1 MSSKHFIT
9 DATYLVDSALQA
21 LVLTNPSTAIDID
34 NKIIYRTPS
43 TNDTTAQ
50 VSIVSGGGSGHEPS
64 FSAFVGRGLLSAAVA
79 GSIFASPSALQVQ
92 IALMSRVE
100 TKEGIL
106 VIIMNYTGDVLN
118 FGVAVEKAKA
128 AGLNV
133 KLLVVGDDVGV
144 GRKRSSIVGRRGISG
159 TVLVHKISGA
169 LAARKASLDE
179 VYQAAKLTS
188 DNLVSIGASLAHV
201 HVPGQVDLD
210 QNPEMALSSE
220 EVEVGMGIHNELG
233 SSRVQTDLP
242 KLVKNMLSQLLDLE
256 DPDRSFL
263 KVDSKEVV
271 LLVNNLGGLSV
282 LELHGITFEV
292 IKQLKQAYSIKPVRI
307 YAGTYMSSLNG
318 PGFSISLLNV
328 VSLPN
333 GKPSMLELLD
343 DPAEATG
350 WSAPIKKETWDMV
363 SNPKLICDKPALYG
377 HELSPSGLKFNQE
390 LTKIKLTA
398 ALERLILAEP
408 EVTRYDTVVGDGDC
422 GIGLKRCAQA
432 ILKLLSS
439 MMLSGDVVLDLNK
452 IISVVEKN
460 LDGTSGALYTIF
472 LNSLA
477 CSLRNQGTHVDT
489 DITPKMWAL
498 ALRLSC
504 KNLNNYTPAQPGDRT
519 LVDALYPFVETLN
532 RTESLIDAAIAARKG
547 AQKTKGMKARLGRS
561 VYVGGLGYQYVPD
574 PGAWGLSE
582 FLLGLAG
589 VSAEEAA

>member
-1 MSSKHFIT
+1 MASKHFIT

-21 LVLTNPSTAIDID
+21 LVLTNPSIAVDIE
-34 NKIIYRTPS
+34 NKTIYRIPS
-43 TNDTTAQ
+43 NDTTAAQ
-50 VSIVSGGGSGHEPS
+50 VSIISGGGSGHEPS
-64 FSAFVGRGLLSAAVA
+64 FGAFVGRGLLSAAVA

-92 IALMSRVE
+92 IALMSRVDI
-100 TKEGIL
+100 KEGIL

-118 FGVAVEKAKA
+118 FGMAVEKAKA

-133 KLLVVGDDVGV
+133 RLLVVGDDVSV
-144 GRKRSSIVGRRGISG
+144 GRKSSGRVGRRGIAG

-201 HVPGQVDLD
+201 HIPGQVNLD
-210 QNPEMALSSE
+210 QSPEMALGPE
-220 EVEVGMGIHNELG
+220 DVEVGMGIHNEFG
-233 SSRVQTDLP
+233 SSRVQTNLP
-242 KLVKNMLSQLLDLE
+242 KLVKNMLSQLLDLD
-256 DPDRSFL
+256 DPDRSYL
-263 KVDSKEVV
+263 KVDSKDVV
-271 LLVNNLGGLSV
+271 LLMNNLGGLSV
-282 LELHGITFEV
+282 LELHGIAFEV
-292 IKQLKQAYSIKPVRI
+292 IKQLKQTYNIKPVRI
-307 YAGTYMSSLNG
+307 YAGTYMSCLNG

-333 GKPSMLELLD
+333 GNLTLLELLD

-350 WSAPIKKETWDMV
+350 WFAPIKKETWDMA
-363 SNPKLICDKPALYG
+363 SNNSKLRCEKPALHV
-377 HELSPSGLKFNQE
+377 HELSPSRLKFNQE

-439 MMLSGDVVLDLNK
+439 MTLSGDVVLDLNK
-452 IISVVEKN
+452 IISVVERN

-477 CSLRNQGTHVDT
+477 CSLRSQSTHVDT
-489 DITPKMWAL
+489 EITPKMWAQ

-504 KNLNNYTPAQPGDRT
+504 ENLKSYTPAQPGDRT
-519 LVDALYPFVETLN
+519 LVDALYPFVRILDN
-532 RTESLIDAAIAARKG
+532 TENLRNAAIAARKG
-547 AQKTKGMKARLGRS
+547 AQETKGMKARLGRA
-561 VYVGGLGYQYVPD
+561 VYVGGFGYEHVPD

-589 VSAEEAA
+589 VNAD

>member
-21 LVLTNPSTAIDID
+21 LVLTNPSIAVDTE
-34 NKIIYRTPS
+34 NKIIYRITSSDS
-43 TNDTTAQ
+43 TAAQ

-64 FSAFVGRGLLSAAVA
+64 FGAFVGRGLLSAAVA

-92 IALMSRVE
+92 IALMSRVD

-118 FGVAVEKAKA
+118 FGMAVEKAKA

-133 KLLVVGDDVGV
+133 RLIVVGDDVGV
-144 GRKRSSIVGRRGISG
+144 GRKSSGRVGRRGIAG
-159 TVLVHKISGA
+159 TVLVHKISSA
-169 LAARKASLDE
+169 LAARKANLDE

-201 HVPGQVDLD
+201 HIPGQVNLD
-210 QNPEMALSSE
+210 QNPEMALGPE
-220 EVEVGMGIHNELG
+220 EVEVGMGIHNEFG
-233 SSRVQTDLP
+233 SSRAQTNLP
-242 KLVKNMLSQLLDLE
+242 TLVKNMISQLLDLE
-256 DPDRSFL
+256 DPDRSYL
-263 KVDSKEVV
+263 KVDSKDVV
-271 LLVNNLGGLSV
+271 LLINNLGGLSV

-292 IKQLKQAYSIKPVRI
+292 TKQLKQAYNIKPVRV

-333 GKPSMLELLD
+333 GHPSMLELLD

-363 SNPKLICDKPALYG
+363 SNPNLPYEKPALYQ

-390 LTKIKLTA
+390 LTNSKLTA

-422 GIGLKRCAQA
+422 GIGLKRCARA

-439 MMLSGDVVLDLNK
+439 MTLSGDVVLYLIK
-452 IISVVEKN
+452 IILVVEKN

-477 CSLRNQGTHVDT
+477 CSLRSQGTCVDT
-489 DITPKMWAL
+489 EITPKIWAL
-498 ALRLSC
+498 ALKLSC
-504 KNLNNYTPAQPGDRT
+504 ENLKNYTPAQPGDRT
-519 LVDALYPFVETLN
+519 LVDALYPFVETLKE
-532 RTESLIDAAIAARKG
+532 TENLRDAAIAARKG
-547 AQKTKGMKARLGRS
+547 AQRTKGMKARLGRA
-561 VYVGGLGYQYVPD
+561 VYVGGFGYEQVPD

-589 VSAEEAA
+589 VNADEPI